1 MRARVSATL
10 LLISQILNSSLVD
23 VRTAVLPWSARVGFL
38 ASLAETFTRARRSM
52 TRMSDDLSG
61 PRSAGGGGSRS
72 EFGACGVG
80 AGGSGELRAARLA
93 GHALRSREVVCRMG
107 EREL

>member
-1 MRARVSATL
+1 MSGLRYCHGVREWVFL
-10 LLISQILNSSLVD
+10 LRSLKRD
-23 VRTAVLPWSARVGFL
+23 
-38 ASLAETFTRARRSM
+38 TRARRSM